1 MLNFA
6 RMAEDFDIRQ
16 ESYSQKER
24 DFENALRPLRFGDFS
39 GQQSVVENLEVFVEA
54 AKYRGEPLDHTLLH
68 GPPGL
73 GKTTLSNIIANELGV
88 GFKITSGPVLDKPG
102 DLAGI
107 LTSLEPN
114 DVLFIDEIHRLS
126 PVVEEYL
133 YSAMEDYRIDI
144 MIDKGPSARSIQID
158 LNPFTLVGAT
168 TRSGLLTA
176 PLRARFGIN
185 MHLEYYDPETLQRI
199 LKRSAAILRV
209 PIDDEAAAE
218 IARRS
223 RGTPRIANAL
233 LRRVRDF
240 AQVKG
245 SGRID
250 SDIARLSLKA
260 LNIDKY
266 GLDEIDNKILLTI
279 IDKFRGGPVG
289 LSTIATAIGEDTGT
303 VEEVYEP
310 FLIME
315 GFIKRTPRGR
325 MATRLAYDH
334 LGRNPYSGNIMEPDI
349 FG

>member
-1 MLNFA
+1 MDA
-6 RMAEDFDIRQ
+6 DFDIRQ
-16 ESYSQKER
+16 EHVSAAER
-24 DFENALRPLRFGDFS
+24 EFENALRPLRFGDFS
-39 GQQSVVENLEVFVEA
+39 GQQKVVENLEVFVEA

-107 LTSLEPN
+107 LTSLERN

-185 MHLEYYDPETLQRI
+185 LHLEYYEPDTLMKI
-199 LKRSAAILRV
+199 LKRSAGILNV
-209 PIDDEAAAE
+209 PIDDEAAME

-245 SGRID
+245 NGRID
-250 SDIARLSLKA
+250 IDITTLSLSA
-260 LNIDKY
+260 LNIDCF
-266 GLDEIDNKILLTI
+266 GLDETDNKILLAI
-279 IDKFRGGPVG
+279 IDKFKGGPVG
-289 LSTIATAIGEDTGT
+289 VSTIATAIGEDSGT

-325 MATRLAYDH
+325 MATELAYRH
-334 LGRNPYSGNIMEPDI
+334 FGRNPYSGNIMQQSLFDDKI
-349 FG
+349 